1 MHPDDPKDNQDNE
14 AAVDRWDLI
23 RDIALLQ
30 VKLVVDGL
38 RDFILV
44 PVSLV
49 VGFISVFRTGNSSGN
64 EFYNLLRLGR
74 KSERW
79 INLFGA
85 ADRVPAPTGERDR
98 FSDQDIDTLVHRV
111 ESFVV
116 DEYKEGR
123 MTRQA
128 RDRLNRF
135 LDTLNQPGRRDR

>member
-1 MHPDDPKDNQDNE
+1 MQPNENQSEKIN
-14 AAVDRWDLI
+14 VDRSELI
-23 RDIALLQ
+23 RDIAILQ

-38 RDFILV
+38 RDFVLV

-49 VGFISVFRTGNSSGN
+49 AGFISLFRARDPSGN

-85 ADRVPAPTGERDR
+85 ADRIPPAAGERDH
-98 FSDQDIDTLVHRV
+98 FPDEDIDALVNRV

-116 DEYKEGR
+116 DEYRDGR
-123 MTRQA
+123 MTTQA

-135 LDTLNQPGRRDR
+135 LDTLNKPRKRQ